1 MNRFTFIVNP
11 TSGKGRGE
19 RFLKELHSE
28 LKNKRVSYEI
38 VLTQGPGHATILA
51 RQANT
56 DTVVAVGG
64 DGTIQEVANGLVG
77 SRKTLGIIPAGSG
90 NDFVKS
96 ILISTRLGAA
106 VNALLIG
113 RTKWVDVGRVACSD
127 NLSGA
132 SNSGNLEPR
141 YFVNGVGIGFDAAVA
156 DTMNRI
162 AYLSGKAVYLLAVLK
177 TLGKY
182 RSPLFTTTIDSAPT
196 KSKNLLIAIGNGRC
210 AGGGFYLTPDAVVDD
225 GLLDVCM
232 INEISI
238 PNILRIMP
246 QIMKANHTKHKD
258 VTLARGK
265 NILVSASEPFF
276 VHADGEMVGKNVTEV
291 HVSIKERMLQ
301 VITGE

>member
-1 MNRFTFIVNP
+1 LNRFTFIVNP